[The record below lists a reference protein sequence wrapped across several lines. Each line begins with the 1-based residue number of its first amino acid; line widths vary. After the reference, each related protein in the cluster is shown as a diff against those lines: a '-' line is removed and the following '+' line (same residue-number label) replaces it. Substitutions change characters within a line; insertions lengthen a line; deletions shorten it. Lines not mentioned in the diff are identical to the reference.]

1 MRAVHTLAVRR
12 PHDGGAV
19 LTAIEPRRVEPMR
32 HFQGLTL
39 GRLRWKLG
47 RRIKE
52 RWPFRVLL
60 DGRFSSIPWDGP
72 WPGLA
77 PKSIGIAGRRF
88 A

>member
-60 DGRFSSIPWDGP
+60 DGRLSSIPWDGP

-77 PKSIGIAGRRF
+77 PKTGGIAGRRF